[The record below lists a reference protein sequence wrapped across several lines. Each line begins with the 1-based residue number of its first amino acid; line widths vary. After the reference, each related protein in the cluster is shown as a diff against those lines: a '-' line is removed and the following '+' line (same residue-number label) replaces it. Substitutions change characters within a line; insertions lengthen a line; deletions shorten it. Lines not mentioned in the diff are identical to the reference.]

1 MEKYY
6 LIKEK
11 FESIKSD
18 KKLNND
24 KKSVLYAN
32 LMTEL
37 EKFYKISALPE
48 LNSDLSVDITKLYQ
62 DISNSRIF

>member
-1 MEKYY
+1 MDKYS

-18 KKLNND
+18 KKLDNY

-37 EKFYKISALPE
+37 ENFYKISVLSD
-48 LNSDLSVDITKLYQ
+48 LNSDISVDIIKLYQ

>member
-1 MEKYY
+1 MEKYS

-37 EKFYKISALPE
+37 ENFYKISVLSD
-48 LNSDLSVDITKLYQ
+48 LNSDISVDIIKLYQ

>member
-1 MEKYY
+1 MEKYS

-18 KKLNND
+18 KKLDNY

-37 EKFYKISALPE
+37 ENFYKISVLSD
-48 LNSDLSVDITKLYQ
+48 LNSDISVDIIKLYQ